1 MNKSPD
7 PNRSQPRQT
16 ANDQA
21 NNAVGAEAAAD
32 VETLLHAAANM
43 TAESS
48 VEADIGEQTNAR
60 QPTLEETILTL
71 RRQLEETNN
80 KLLRTMAEFDN
91 YRKRMIKES
100 TETRQMAKVGVI
112 REILPIMDQF
122 QMAMDASAT
131 SPDLRTLQA
140 GIQMTLAEFDRCFQ
154 TLGMEKVLTQGQRF
168 DPSQHEAVSTEPS
181 ATVAEEYIVR
191 EWKRGYKVGDRL
203 IRPAAVVVSAGPS
216 SPVK

>member
-1 MNKSPD
+1 MNKSAD
-7 PNRSQPRQT
+7 HNRSQPRQT
-16 ANDQA
+16 ADDQA
-21 NNAVGAEAAAD
+21 SNAVCAEAAAD
-32 VETLLHAAANM
+32 VETPLPSA
-43 TAESS
+43 TTRVPDSS
-48 VEADIGEQTNAR
+48 VEADIAEPTTSR
-60 QPTLEETILTL
+60 QATPEETILTL

-80 KLLRTMAEFDN
+80 KLLRTLAEFDN

-100 TETRQMAKVGVI
+100 TEARQMAKVGVI

-191 EWKRGYKVGDRL
+191 EWKRGYRVGDRL